1 MKLRMFCLLLLL
13 FIPAAAQ
20 KQSTKDNWPSF
31 RGQNAAGIADGQNL
45 PEAWDGEKGTAIK
58 WKVPIP
64 GLAHSSPVVWENK
77 VFVTSS
83 ISSKDKATF
92 KPGLYGAGD
101 ASDDKSVHQWKV
113 FCLDKKTGK
122 TVWDK
127 VAYEGV
133 PLEKRHIKSTY
144 ASSSPA
150 TDGRYVV
157 AFFGSQGLYAFD
169 MKGKLVWKK
178 DLGRLDV
185 GAYDLPEYEWG
196 TASSPII
203 YKDLVIVQCDT
214 SKEDFLMAVN
224 IKTGET
230 VWKTERTEMPSWATP
245 TVYLGKN
252 RHELIT
258 NAPNF
263 IRGNDPET
271 GKELWRL
278 GDSSNITAPTPI
290 FSGDLIVVASG
301 RRPTA
306 PVFVIR
312 AGATGDI
319 TLPKE
324 KTSSPNIA
332 WSRQK
337 TGSYMPTPLIYQGLL
352 YVLKNEGIFTCFDL
366 ATGEEK
372 YQQRIPHQGS
382 GFSGSPVVSDGK
394 IYLPSEDGDIFI
406 VKAGAT
412 FELLGKNTIGQLLM
426 ATPAI
431 SGGMMFVRGERD
443 LFAIGR

>member
-1 MKLRMFCLLLLL
+1 
-13 FIPAAAQ
+13 
-20 KQSTKDNWPSF
+20 
-31 RGQNAAGIADGQNL
+31 
-45 PEAWDGEKGTAIK
+45 
-58 WKVPIP
+58 
-64 GLAHSSPVVWENK
+64 
-77 VFVTSS
+77 
-83 ISSKDKATF
+83 
-92 KPGLYGAGD
+92 
-101 ASDDKSVHQWKV
+101 
-113 FCLDKKTGK
+113 
-122 TVWDK
+122 
-127 VAYEGV
+127 
-133 PLEKRHIKSTY
+133 
-144 ASSSPA
+144 
-150 TDGRYVV
+150 
-157 AFFGSQGLYAFD
+157 
-169 MKGKLVWKK
+169 
-178 DLGRLDV
+178 
-185 GAYDLPEYEWG
+185 
-196 TASSPII
+196 
-203 YKDLVIVQCDT
+203 
-214 SKEDFLMAVN
+214 LMAVN

-245 TVYLGKN
+245 TVYQGKG
-252 RHELIT
+252 RTEIVT

-263 IRGNDPET
+263 IRGNDPDT
-271 GKELWRL
+271 GKELWKL

-306 PVFVIR
+306 PVYVIR
-312 AGATGDI
+312 AGANGDI

-324 KTSSPNIA
+324 KTSSQHIA

-382 GFSGSPVVSDGK
+382 GFSGSPVASDGK

-406 VKAGAT
+406 IKAGEK
-412 FELLGKNTIGQLLM
+412 FELLGKNSIGQLLM

-431 SGGMMFVRGERD
+431 SGKMMFVRGERD